1 MPGRMARKPIVAG
14 NWKMN
19 LNHLEAIGLV
29 QKLHYNLRQQDYDA
43 VEVVVCPPFTSLRS
57 VQTLIDGD
65 RIPMGL
71 GAQNCHW
78 EATGA
83 YTGEIAPSMLA
94 RLKCSYVIV
103 GHSERRALFGE
114 TDEIVNK
121 KAKAVIASELIP
133 IVCVGETLDQREA
146 GTTEDVVRTQ
156 VRGSLAGIPADT
168 LGALVIAY
176 EPVWAIGTGRTAQPS
191 DASTVIAWIR
201 RTVGEIAGEAAS
213 ESVRIQYGG
222 SVNAGNIA
230 AIMAEQ
236 GIDGALVGGASLDA
250 EEFALIV
257 RYRG

>member
-1 MPGRMARKPIVAG
+1 MARKPIIAG

-29 QKLHYNLRQQDYDA
+29 QKLHYNLRPQDYDA

-57 VQTLIDGD
+57 VQTLLEGD

-78 EATGA
+78 EEKGA
-83 YTGEIAPSMLA
+83 YTGEIAPAMLA

-103 GHSERRALFGE
+103 GHSERRQYFVE
-114 TDEIVNK
+114 TDDMVNK
-121 KAKAVIASELIP
+121 KAKAVLANGMTP

-146 GTTEDVVRTQ
+146 EQTDDVVSTQ
-156 VRGSLAGIPADT
+156 IRGSLAGIPSD
-168 LGALVIAY
+168 ALARLVAAY
-176 EPVWAIGTGRTAQPS
+176 EPVWAIGTGRTAQPA
-191 DASTVIAWIR
+191 DANTVISLIR
-201 RTVGEIAGEAAS
+201 KTVGELGGQAAADGI
-213 ESVRIQYGG
+213 RIQYGG

-230 AIMAEQ
+230 AVMAESE
-236 GIDGALVGGASLDA
+236 IDGALVGGASLDA
-250 EEFALIV
+250 EDFALIV